1 MNGIC
6 KRKFSAF
13 YILDHKGETIAKE
26 ICLLDWGIENLFTVT
41 LDNAIDST
49 AIRHL
54 KARINDW
61 NGAILKK
68 IILYMLGVMHIF

>member
-1 MNGIC
+1 MEFAKEN
-6 KRKFSAF
+6 SQLF

-26 ICLLDWGIENLFTVT
+26 IEACLLDWGIENLFTMT

-54 KARINDW
+54 KDRINDW
-61 NGAILKK
+61 TGVILKK
-68 IILYMLGVMHIF
+68 